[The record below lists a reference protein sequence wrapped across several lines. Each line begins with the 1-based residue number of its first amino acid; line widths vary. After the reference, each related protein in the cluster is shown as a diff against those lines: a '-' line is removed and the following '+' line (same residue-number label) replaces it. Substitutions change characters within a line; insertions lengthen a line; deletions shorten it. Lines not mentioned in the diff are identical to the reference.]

1 MTRLLAA
8 LALAVLLSACGG
20 ERGVSRFVSFD
31 GTEIVYRDA
40 GGADAPAV
48 VLIHGLLASGETD
61 FTDTG
66 LAGELR
72 RQGFRV
78 IIPDLRGHGLSGRPG
93 ADEAWARDAMVRD
106 QFALLDHL
114 DLLDYD
120 LVGRGMGGQIALKM
134 MAAGAEP
141 RRAVVI
147 GMGEAGALD
156 PQSRRAAYA
165 DALLNIDTPEAAEDP
180 EQVREFARRLRRS
193 GGDAAGGLAALST
206 ITGVRPE
213 ALGRV
218 SVPVLLI
225 DGPAPAAGDVAALA
239 ERLPEARV
247 GEADT
252 DRALRG
258 LVTGFL
264 GEG

>member
-8 LALAVLLSACGG
+8 LVLAILLSACGS
-20 ERGVSRFVSFD
+20 EREVSRFESFD

-40 GGADAPAV
+40 GGPDAPAV

-93 ADEAWARDAMVRD
+93 DGDAWARDAMVRD

-147 GMGEAGALD
+147 GMGEAGALA

-165 DALLNIDTPEAAEDP
+165 DALLNIGRPEAAETVGRGRGGRPGRAVHRHRRAARSAGPGVRADP
-180 EQVREFARRLRRS
+180 ADRRS
-193 GGDAAGGLAALST
+193 RPCGGRCRRAG
-206 ITGVRPE
+206 
-213 ALGRV
+213 
-218 SVPVLLI
+218 
-225 DGPAPAAGDVAALA
+225 GPAP
-239 ERLPEARV
+239 
-247 GEADT
+247 
-252 DRALRG
+252 
-258 LVTGFL
+258 
-264 GEG
+264 